1 MVLVDEHNRKSW
13 VEILRS
19 KDDAAPRLKQWIA
32 IWERQAGKP
41 VKNLRSDRGGEFID
55 GDLQKWLKN
64 RGIRHE
70 TTPPNTPQGN
80 AITERM
86 NRTLQDRAR
95 SMLLHMQLP
104 PGLWAEAISLASYL
118 RNRCQVSGLPRTP
131 EEMWSGEVP
140 KVDFDH
146 SAAKFMCDWRNKIGL
161 GK

>member
-1 MVLVDEHNRKSW
+1 MVLADEYIRKSW
-13 VEILRS
+13 VEILRG

-32 IWERQAGKP
+32 ISERQAGKP

-64 RGIRHE
+64 RGIRHK

-95 SMLLHMQLP
+95 SMLLHVQLP
-104 PGLWAEAISLASYL
+104 RGL
-118 RNRCQVSGLPRTP
+118 
-131 EEMWSGEVP
+131 
-140 KVDFDH
+140 
-146 SAAKFMCDWRNKIGL
+146 
-161 GK
+161 